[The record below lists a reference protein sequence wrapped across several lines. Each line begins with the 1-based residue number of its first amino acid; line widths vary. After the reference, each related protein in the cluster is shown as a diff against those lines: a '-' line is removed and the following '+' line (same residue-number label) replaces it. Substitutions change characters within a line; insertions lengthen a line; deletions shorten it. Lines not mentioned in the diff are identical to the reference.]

1 MEASSPKVTKR
12 AGPSVVWIIPLITLL
27 VGGWLIIKTL
37 SEQGPQVTISFKT
50 AEGIE
55 VGKTR
60 VKYKN
65 VDIGVV
71 EEIRFSD
78 DFSNVILNV
87 QFEQGTDHFLKR
99 NTRFWV
105 VKPQLTLRG
114 ARGLG
119 TLISGAYIEIEPGPG
134 AKQRHFEGL
143 EKQPVVTAEEQGKK
157 IILITDRL
165 RSIDTGSPVY
175 YQGLQAGE
183 VLGYELANDSSS
195 IYIYAFI
202 KAPFHELIRGNTKFW
217 NTSGVDVSFGAEGFQ
232 VQTESLRSILYGGI
246 AFETPDSIEP
256 ASTDIDNLVFTLYEN
271 YASISEIEY
280 SKKIKFMV
288 YFNSSVRGLS
298 RNAPVEFKGIKVGKV
313 VDVHLEFDTENTSFR
328 IPVLIEIEPQRI
340 VARGDETLETTTETL
355 DKLVQKGLRA
365 RLQTASLITQAL
377 FVDLGMYPDTPI
389 NLSGE
394 TGPYP
399 ELPALESASFEAIT
413 QSAESLLAKLN
424 EIDLKSITDALLET
438 IRSADTTLDNTNALI
453 TTPGLAS
460 AMEDLQAAMH
470 SFKSI
475 LKSVEASNVDQVVSS
490 SKQVLDNLNI
500 TLEKT
505 GNLLEPNSPM
515 QYNLIKMTGELEE
528 MARSVRSLV
537 ETLERHP
544 QALIFGKEP
553 QEGQ

>member
-27 VGGWLIIKTL
+27 VGGWLIVKTL
-37 SEQGPQVTISFKT
+37 SEQGPRVTISFKT
-50 AEGIE
+50 AEGLE

-60 VKYKN
+60 IKYKN

-78 DFSNVILNV
+78 DFSNVILSV
-87 QFEQGTDHFLKR
+87 QFEQGTEHFLKR

-134 AKQRHFEGL
+134 ARQRHFEGL

-157 IILITDRL
+157 IVLITDRL
-165 RSIDTGSPVY
+165 RSIDTGSPIY

-246 AFETPDSIEP
+246 AFETPDSVEP

-313 VDVHLEFDTENTSFR
+313 VDVHLEFDPENTSFR

-355 DKLVQKGLRA
+355 DKLVQSGLRA

-377 FVDLGMYPDTPI
+377 FVELGMYPDTPI
-389 NLSGE
+389 KLSGD

-424 EIDLKSITDALLET
+424 EIDIKTITDALLET
-438 IRSADTTLDNTNALI
+438 IRSADVTLDNTNALI

-460 AMEDLQAAMH
+460 ALKDVQAAMQ

-475 LKSVEASNVDQVVSS
+475 LKSVEDSNVDQVVSS
-490 SKQVLDNLNI
+490 SKQVLNNLNN
-500 TLEKT
+500 TLDKT
-505 GNLLEPNSPM
+505 GSLLEPNSPM